1 MRMTMTN
8 FSVEIP
14 SLIITVWMV
23 LLVSSSL
30 GTRAQERLQSK
41 YHRKRHLLQLGNM
54 MMCATGRVPSDYLD
68 YGCFCGPGGDMK
80 YAAMDDTDQCCRDHD
95 KCYDDLTRRCP
106 GYLFGLIP
114 FPYLAIYSYQ
124 YHACLSVLSTSW
136 TKVSPD
142 VSRAPRGAANVII
155 QCNKKQ
161 SGDKVSAGC
170 RGLLCSC
177 DRNFSLCLGRS
188 HYDDRHYSVN
198 VQEKCKTTAP

>member
-1 MRMTMTN
+1 
-8 FSVEIP
+8 
-14 SLIITVWMV
+14 
-23 LLVSSSL
+23 
-30 GTRAQERLQSK
+30 
-41 YHRKRHLLQLGNM
+41 HLLQLGNM

-124 YHACLSVLSTSW
+124 YHAY
-136 TKVSPD
+136 
-142 VSRAPRGAANVII
+142 
-155 QCNKKQ
+155 KKQ